1 MCSRIE
7 APKARN
13 VFANR
18 SAEGAKCV
26 RESKRRRRE
35 MCSRIEA
42 PRREMC
48 SRIEA
53 PRREMCSR
61 IEAPKARNV
70 FANRSAEAR
79 NVFANRSA
87 EGAKY
92 DSQGQARK
100 RVAPGTDH
108 QEFVRALKER
118 NNLLRPPAS
127 TSMGQLGPGATR

>member
-26 RESKRRRRE
+26 RESKRR
-35 MCSRIEA
+35 
-42 PRREMC
+42 
-48 SRIEA
+48 
-53 PRREMCSR
+53 
-61 IEAPKARNV
+61 
-70 FANRSAEAR
+70 
-79 NVFANRSA
+79 
-87 EGAKY
+87 GAKY

-118 NNLLRPPAS
+118 NNLLRPFRPQPQWGNLDQGRRAS
-127 TSMGQLGPGATR
+127 RLPLAFIFRAFGASAQKWMGR